1 MSKINYQTLL
11 DENARLRAERD
22 ALREGEMGN
31 ATHGNTRAAA
41 DIYFQL
47 VEECQIPPGGSL
59 VQYVFDLQEKAQ
71 GVPKERRELVMWIKR
86 LAHSL
91 SRAKPESKLPDEA
104 KEYLERKG
112 LVSVE
117 DALR

>member
-31 ATHGNTRAAA
+31 ATHSNTRAAA

-47 VEECQIPPGGSL
+47 VEECQIPPSGSL

-71 GVPKERRELVMWIKR
+71 GVPEERRELVMWIKR

-91 SRAKPESKLPDEA
+91 SHAKPESELPDKA

-112 LVSVE
+112 LLSVE

>member
-31 ATHGNTRAAA
+31 ATHSNTRAAA

-47 VEECQIPPGGSL
+47 VEECQIPPSGSL
-59 VQYVFDLQEKAQ
+59 VQYVFELQEKAQ
-71 GVPKERRELVMWIKR
+71 AVPTERRELVMWIKR

-91 SRAKPESKLPDEA
+91 SHAKPESKLPDEA